1 MARTGHRRAVPGRQR
16 AAARAAPLRQA
27 DPRGG
32 FSAAAGCG
40 DRTDEE
46 SLDRARHDPYRD
58 EPVSIERDAAPAAK
72 ARGALRRAPG
82 SSTYASRAAAEGAH
96 INHSGATRVTL
107 LIGRAWRH
115 IRRVGARLLTG
126 LRVVGRPR
134 MSNTR
139 AAPAVCYAPAL
150 LPRTHSFAPDRTMP
164 AVRLREDALMLTYAG
179 PAYCSER
186 CPRAYAFSRSSPS
199 A

>member
-16 AAARAAPLRQA
+16 AVARAAPLRQA

-32 FSAAAGCG
+32 FSAAAGYG

-58 EPVSIERDAAPAAK
+58 EPVSIERDAAPAAR

-96 INHSGATRVTL
+96 IDHSGATRVTL
-107 LIGRAWRH
+107 PIGRAWRH
-115 IRRVGARLLTG
+115 IGGYRETAASSDHHVARPMFQSVREPGADYAPHGDSHFHRADKCRTASSG
-126 LRVVGRPR
+126 GSIGSRAWVAVFRDLRWPLRPAPR
-134 MSNTR
+134 HA
-139 AAPAVCYAPAL
+139 AAPA
-150 LPRTHSFAPDRTMP
+150 
-164 AVRLREDALMLTYAG
+164 G
-179 PAYCSER
+179 
-186 CPRAYAFSRSSPS
+186 
-199 A
+199 